1 MVHFSAEPIDPA
13 RVFDLLDTDAAGS
26 VLFHFAVVKSH
37 GVKEGITRHIEYQAC
52 GDVDENLRQ
61 IAAELRERWHLTDV
75 LLLRRQGIVAAG
87 EIASLVA
94 VSAPGS
100 ETAFAA
106 CRHGLA
112 CLKKMPTIRKTE
124 H

>member
-1 MVHFSAEPIDPA
+1 MVRFSNEPIEPGQ
-13 RVFDLLDTDAAGS
+13 VCNLLKIDTAGS

-37 GVKEGITRHIEYQAC
+37 GVKAGITHHIEYQAC
-52 GDVDENLRQ
+52 GDVEENLRQ
-61 IAAELRERWHLTDV
+61 IAAELREKWQLTDV
-75 LLLRRQGIVAAG
+75 LLLRRQGMVAAG

-100 ETAFAA
+100 EAAFSA

-112 CLKKMPTIRKTE
+112 CLKKMPTICKTE